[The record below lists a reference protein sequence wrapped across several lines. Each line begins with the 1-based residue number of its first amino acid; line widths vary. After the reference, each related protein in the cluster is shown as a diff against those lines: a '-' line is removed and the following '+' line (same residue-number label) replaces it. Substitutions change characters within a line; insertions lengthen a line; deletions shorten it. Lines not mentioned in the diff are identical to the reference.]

1 MRWYYKLRLRLRSML
16 RRSRVEDEL
25 GAEFQYH
32 LDRQIEQNLA
42 LGRDSQEARFAAL
55 RAIEGLE
62 LRKEQCRDRRE
73 VAFADHLAQDLR
85 FATRMLWK
93 KPAFTLVAVL
103 SLALGIG
110 VNTAVFSLLNTL
122 LLTKLPVRE
131 PDKLYQLIAERRT
144 LTSNDFSYAN
154 YQKLQSG
161 FTLFDG
167 VTMWDHNEWDF
178 QADQSR
184 FSVHGALVAGNF
196 YEFLGVKP
204 AIGRLI
210 EPGDDTA
217 GGASVAVLGYGFWQR
232 QFSGDPGV
240 LGKVI
245 QIEGSP
251 FTVIGVTP
259 AGFGG
264 AEVDYPRD
272 VSLPVHAVKRYA
284 PRVPYLENPGTFAF
298 SVLVRLKP
306 GITVEAAR
314 PVLRELWPRLEEGE
328 APMSAD
334 NWSPKLDIAPG
345 AFGVSRVR
353 TEFSQALVVVMALVA
368 LVLLI
373 MCANLASLLLARALG
388 RRKEIAVRLAIGAN
402 RWRLIR
408 QSLTEALL
416 LSAVGGA
423 AGLLMASV
431 LSRALLLFLPAAD
444 SGFLGFHLDG
454 RVVAFAATATL
465 GTALLFG
472 LLPAFQSVRVPL
484 NVVMSEAGRSQ
495 GMGRRSRLARAV
507 VVMQVSV
514 SLVLVIASLLFAKS
528 LRNISTAN
536 LGFQRDNVY
545 LMDLDP
551 SRAGIRGEQSD
562 LLYKRILD
570 ELNGTPDI
578 AAASISRR
586 APLTGPWWDSAAVPG
601 HQLARNE
608 VTTVYLNQV
617 SPAYFRTF
625 GIPVLEGRE
634 FTIADDRTARR
645 VAIVNESF
653 VRHFFEGKSAI
664 GRIVNL
670 GYGLAFPDE
679 QYSVFRN
686 LEIVG
691 IVANSKYSDP
701 REAQRDLLYIATY
714 QGKLDIT
721 GTIEIRM
728 ATGVTPSGAESQIR
742 AVVNRLASG
751 LDVHARPY
759 NEVFER
765 SLQKDRMVALLS
777 GLFGA
782 LGMVLACIG
791 LYGVMSQSVV
801 ARTSEI
807 GIRMTLGAQASQ
819 VQRMVLSEALVLIV
833 LGALTGVPL
842 AFAVVRLT
850 GGLLFGVRPSDPQI
864 LLGAFSLMVLVGVI
878 SAWLPARRASRID
891 PSVALRDG

>member
-1 MRWYYKLRLRLRSML
+1 MRWYYKLRLRLRSIL

-32 LDRQIEQNLA
+32 LDRQVEQNAA
-42 LGRDSQEARFAAL
+42 LGMDSDEAHFAAL

-62 LRKEQCRDRRE
+62 LRKEQCRDRRG

-85 FATRMLWK
+85 YAARMMWK

-144 LTSNDFSYAN
+144 ATSNDFSYAN

-167 VTMWDHNEWDF
+167 VTIWDHNEWGF

-184 FSVHGALVAGNF
+184 VTVHGALVAGNF
-196 YEFLGVKP
+196 YDFLGIKP

-210 EPGDDTA
+210 EPGDDTT

-251 FTVIGVTP
+251 FTVIGVTQ
-259 AGFGG
+259 AAFGG
-264 AEVDYPRD
+264 AEADSPRD
-272 VSLPVHAVKRYA
+272 VILPVHAVKLYA

-306 GITVEAAR
+306 GITPGAAR
-314 PVLRELWPRLEEGE
+314 PVLRDLWPRLEEGE
-328 APMSAD
+328 APMATD
-334 NWSPKLDIAPG
+334 NWRPKLDIAPG
-345 AFGVSRVR
+345 GFGVSRVR
-353 TEFSQALVVVMALVA
+353 SEFSQALVVVMVLVA

-423 AGLLMASV
+423 AGLPLAGA
-431 LSRALLLFLPAAD
+431 LSRALLRFLPAAD

-454 RVVAFAATATL
+454 PVVAF
-465 GTALLFG
+465 ALLFG

-495 GMGRRSRLARAV
+495 GMGRRSRLTRAV

-514 SLVLVIASLLFAKS
+514 SLVLVIGSLLFAKS
-528 LRNISTAN
+528 LQNISSAN
-536 LGFQRDNVY
+536 LGFQRDSLY
-545 LMDLDP
+545 LVDLNP
-551 SRAGIRGEQSD
+551 SHAGIRGEQSD
-562 LLYKRILD
+562 LLYKRVAD
-570 ELNGTPDI
+570 ELNATPGV
-578 AAASISRR
+578 AGASISRVV
-586 APLTGPWWDSAAVPG
+586 PLSGGQWWDSAAVPG
-601 HQLARNE
+601 HQLAPNE
-608 VTTVYLNQV
+608 VATVYLNQV
-617 SPAYFRTF
+617 SPGYFHTF

-634 FTIADDRTARR
+634 FTVADERTSRR

-653 VRHFFEGKSAI
+653 VRHFFEGKSPI

-670 GYGLAFPDE
+670 GYGLAFPSE

-686 LEIVG
+686 LAIVG
-691 IVANSKYSDP
+691 VVANSKYSDP
-701 REAQRDLLYIATY
+701 RETQKDLLYIATY
-714 QGKLDIT
+714 QGRLDIT
-721 GTIEIRM
+721 GTIAIRM
-728 ATGVTPSGAESQIR
+728 APGVTPSGAESQIR
-742 AVVNRLASG
+742 AAVNRLASG
-751 LDVHARPY
+751 LDVDVRPY
-759 NEVFER
+759 HAVFER
-765 SLQKDRMVALLS
+765 SLQRDKMVAVLS

-782 LGMVLACIG
+782 LGLVLACIG

-807 GIRMTLGAQASQ
+807 GIRMTLGARAGQ
-819 VQRMVLSEALVLIV
+819 VQRMVLSEALLLIV
-833 LGALTGVPL
+833 LGGLTGVPL
-842 AFAVVRLT
+842 AFAAVRLT

-864 LLGAFSLMVLVGVI
+864 LLGAFLLMALVGVI